1 MNKIDSFKAKITR
14 KNILVNLLDVFFLY
28 LLVLCIYKITLSN
41 CSWYPNNFPE
51 GFLYACSFVVGL
63 FFSVVVYVLIK
74 QIPFLRA
81 MLSPWMVLLGYG
93 LLLLVACL
101 IGVTQNPLLP
111 QFVVVILQIP
121 AVVVHVLGLWW
132 GKSRM
137 DHQKKNVLGSE
148 LQK

>member
-1 MNKIDSFKAKITR
+1 MQKKMSGRAV
-14 KNILVNLLDVFFLY
+14 LVGVVDVLLLY
-28 LLVLCIYKITLSN
+28 LLMLCVYHITLDHVL
-41 CSWYPNNFPE
+41 WDPNNFPE
-51 GFLYACSFVVGL
+51 GFLYVCSFVVGL
-63 FFSVVVYVLIK
+63 FFSVVVYVLMK

-101 IGVTQNPLLP
+101 IGVTLNPLLP
-111 QFVVVILQIP
+111 QFIVVILQIP

-137 DHQKKNVLGSE
+137 DPQKKTVRL
-148 LQK
+148 